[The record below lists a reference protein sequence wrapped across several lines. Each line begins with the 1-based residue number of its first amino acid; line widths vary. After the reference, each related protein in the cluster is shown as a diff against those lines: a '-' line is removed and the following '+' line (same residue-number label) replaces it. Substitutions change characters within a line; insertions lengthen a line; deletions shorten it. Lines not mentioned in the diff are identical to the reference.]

1 METSKSARWSATRW
15 STPSYRPQMRIRC
28 SSPASRRASRWVNSS
43 PWGERRTA
51 FPGPNRFRIAST
63 PEKIGSGFIT
73 IPPPPPKGGSSVTRC
88 FPYACSR
95 RSCTS
100 TASSPASLARARM
113 LWSSG
118 PDKIPGKSVK
128 MSILT
133 LPTLRGGHHDS
144 TPCDV
149 DLADELGNHRKEGFP
164 VFAPDGEPVV
174 GRPFLHADEL
184 PDADPR
190 SVHHFAAD
198 QVHDVVLALLRGRK
212 LLQEDRN
219 QGPRPLLRLIRG
231 VDPAQRKNGEAALRL
246 RRSHLEVA
254 NPVHTAGTFRGQP
267 HGPDGEK
274 PGRVLRIGFHPDLP
288 RHAVWTRH
296 TSHLDPA
303 IRHRIPLPTLSHAA
317 CRGV

>member
-63 PEKIGSGFIT
+63 PVKIGSGFIT

-88 FPYACSR
+88 FPCAYSR

-118 PDKIPGKSVK
+118 PEKIPGKSVK
-128 MSILT
+128 MSTRIL
-133 LPTLRGGHHDS
+133 PPLRGGHHDAAF
-144 TPCDV
+144 CDV
-149 DLADELGNHRKEGFP
+149 DLADELGKHWKEGFP
-164 VFAPDGEPVV
+164 VLAPGGGAGV
-174 GRPFLHADEL
+174 GRPLHL
-184 PDADPR
+184 PDAVPR
-190 SVHHFAAD
+190 GVHHFAAD

-212 LLQEDRN
+212 LLPEDRN
-219 QGPRPLLRLIRG
+219 QGP
-231 VDPAQRKNGEAALRL
+231 
-246 RRSHLEVA
+246 
-254 NPVHTAGTFRGQP
+254 
-267 HGPDGEK
+267 
-274 PGRVLRIGFHPDLP
+274 
-288 RHAVWTRH
+288 
-296 TSHLDPA
+296 
-303 IRHRIPLPTLSHAA
+303 
-317 CRGV
+317 